1 MNCHPPSQFFDDP
14 PDDDVMPPA
23 DLVKIFKST
32 MPRCKDMLIRCT
44 WAGYA
49 EPCLS
54 LFKVMTTDDGFCCI
68 FNAFDSY
75 QVLKEEFA

>member
-1 MNCHPPSQFFDDP
+1 MLNIHIDFHF
-14 PDDDVMPPA
+14 
-23 DLVKIFKST
+23 
-32 MPRCKDMLIRCT
+32 RCKDMLIHCT

-75 QVLKEEFA
+75 HVLKEEFA